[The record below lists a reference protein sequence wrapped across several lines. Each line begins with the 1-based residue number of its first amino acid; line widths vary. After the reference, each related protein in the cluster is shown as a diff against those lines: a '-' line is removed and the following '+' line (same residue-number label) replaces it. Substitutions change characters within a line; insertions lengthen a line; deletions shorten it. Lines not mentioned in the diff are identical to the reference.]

1 MSNGEKPLSLTTLE
15 VNLNSHPALIG
26 QVSNTRFKWMEV
38 KEVPAGGMT
47 VNPTTGESTNNMAM
61 TRVMDT
67 REKQTSAVV
76 LNYDILSKMMGID
89 FERSERPEEPTDPV
103 QQDLPF

>member
-1 MSNGEKPLSLTTLE
+1 
-15 VNLNSHPALIG
+15 
-26 QVSNTRFKWMEV
+26 
-38 KEVPAGGMT
+38 
-47 VNPTTGESTNNMAM
+47 M